1 MSGPFVDFKAAFKG
15 DLITPE
21 HPEYEQSL
29 TRWAANSR
37 RRAAIVAFVRDA
49 ADVALAL
56 KYAQGNGL
64 QLAVRGGGHNPAGAS
79 SVEGGLV
86 IDLSRYLSGTRVD
99 EGKKLAYIG
108 GGAVWKGVNE
118 ETMKYGLATTG
129 GTVSHV
135 SCTFLLRM
143 TKVKLKHALLQTGV
157 GGYASCCHSTLLI
170 RR

>member
-1 MSGPFVDFKAAFKG
+1 MASTFADFKAAFKG

-49 ADVALAL
+49 ADIALAL
-56 KYAQGNGL
+56 KFAQENKL
-64 QLAVRGGGHNPAGAS
+64 QIAVRGGGHNPAGAS

-86 IDLSRYLSGTRVD
+86 IDLSRHLSGTRVD
-99 EGKKLAYIG
+99 EEKRLSYVG
-108 GGAVWKGVNE
+108 GGAVWKGVND

-135 SCTFLLRM
+135 RCLL
-143 TKVKLKHALLQTGV
+143 
-157 GGYASCCHSTLLI
+157 
-170 RR
+170 